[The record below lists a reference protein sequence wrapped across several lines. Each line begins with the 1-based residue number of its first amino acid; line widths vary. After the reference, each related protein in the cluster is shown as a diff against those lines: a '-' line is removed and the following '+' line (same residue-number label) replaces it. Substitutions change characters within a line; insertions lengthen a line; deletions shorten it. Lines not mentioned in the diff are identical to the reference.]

1 MSGMRQSREKERV
14 MHKWLFLVFVL
25 ILSIVATLGHGEE
38 KVGILVDAECGAQIA
53 GDAEKTSAHTV
64 SCALASREAGYGIVT
79 EGKFLKFDD
88 FGNKQAVLLLKA
100 TEGKSSPKVRV
111 EGHFKEDSVIVSAI
125 ETVE

>member
-1 MSGMRQSREKERV
+1 
-14 MHKWLFLVFVL
+14 MHKWFFLVFVL
-25 ILSIVATLGHGEE
+25 ILSILAALGHGEE

-53 GDAEKTSAHTV
+53 VDVEKTTAHTV
-64 SCALASREAGYGIVT
+64 SCALASREAGYGIVS

-100 TEGKSSPKVRV
+100 TEGRTSPKVRV
-111 EGHFKEDSVIVSAI
+111 EGHFKEDLVIVSAI